1 MLKNRI
7 GYGIFLVISMTLC
20 YIYQNSITS
29 LFAYVLLF
37 LPIVSF
43 FYMLGIYVKLTYTQS
58 IDKEVFIKGESIR
71 FLLSIHNESR
81 WVCPQVELEFYGEDS
96 ILRPYFE
103 KKCINIGGRATRTY
117 EFEVPCTYRGHYEV
131 GVKQIYIKD
140 FLGLFR
146 IACKVMQPN
155 IVTVYPRVVP
165 IHMLPLLK
173 QDGQNLDKERELP
186 KAGGNVFSGIRAY
199 VYGDSMKQVH
209 WKMSAK
215 KQELLMKEKQ
225 GISVSTTYI
234 FLDLAKHTNQVVT
247 NTILEDKLIE
257 CIIAIS
263 YYYTQNGMPIQIV
276 YHTQNFM
283 TVKAEE
289 EKDFHM
295 LYEELSKV
303 KFESKIQM
311 EDVLAL
317 SLMQGMIRGNQ
328 LIITSKITYGLYEQ
342 IDTLVR
348 EGDYVLVVYISP
360 YQTQEKEP
368 KMCQNILQAFN
379 NIAVNYIYVGFE
391 DELEKVL

>member
-1 MLKNRI
+1 MLKSRI

-20 YIYQNSITS
+20 YIYQNSTTS
-29 LFAYVLLF
+29 LFAYTLLF
-37 LPIVSF
+37 SPIISF
-43 FYMLGIYVKLTYTQS
+43 LYMAGVYVKLTYTQS
-58 IDKEVFIKGESIR
+58 VDKAVAIKGESIS
-71 FLLSIHNESR
+71 FLFSMHNESR
-81 WVCPQVELEFYGEDS
+81 WVCPQVEVEFYGEDG

-103 KKCINIGGRATRTY
+103 KRCMGIGGRVTRTY

-146 IACKVMQPN
+146 IPCKVIQPN

-165 IHMLPLLK
+165 IRTLPLLK
-173 QDGQNLDKERELP
+173 QDGYNLDRERELP

-215 KQELLMKEKQ
+215 KQELLMKEKH

-234 FLDLAKHTNQVVT
+234 FLDLAKHANQVVT

-276 YHTQNFM
+276 YHAQKFM

-295 LYEELSKV
+295 LYEELSRV
-303 KFESKIQM
+303 KFESKIEI

-328 LIITSKITYGLYEQ
+328 LIITSKITHGLYKQ
-342 IDTLVR
+342 IETLVR
-348 EGDYVLVVYISP
+348 EGDYVFVVYVSP
-360 YQTQEKEP
+360 YKTQETEP
-368 KMCQNILQAFN
+368 QICQNILQAFN
-379 NIAVNYIYVGFE
+379 KLSVNYIYVGFE
-391 DELEKVL
+391 DELENVL